1 MAVVRDPDWFGQVV
15 RHAGALA
22 GHSTQAGLADAAGLS
37 LNTVVNVVTGAREA
51 YRPAT
56 LDRLAAGLRVDPGRL
71 LACATTGTGEPPAN
85 SPRGGPGSWVGVAA
99 VDAAARLA
107 TPGPLADL
115 PGSGAVFVVSVDG
128 VDPSEVERA
137 LAATLARL
145 GSRHPRARS
154 TLRPLP

>member
-1 MAVVRDPDWFGQVV
+1 MVRDPAWFGQVV
-15 RHAGALA
+15 RHAGVLA

-37 LNTVVNVVTGAREA
+37 LNTVVNVVTGARDS

-56 LDRLAAGLRVDPGRL
+56 LARLAAGLLVDPGRM
-71 LACATTGTGEPPAN
+71 LACATTGTGTR
-85 SPRGGPGSWVGVAA
+85 PRRSRGVPGSWAGLVA

-115 PGSGAVFVVSVDG
+115 PGPGAAFVVRVAG
-128 VDPSEVERA
+128 VDASVVERA

-145 GSRHPRARS
+145 DRGHPGAQS